1 MKKTRSFIFITA
13 LLITLLIVVGCDVSP
28 VSTRTDNLVLASISV
43 REARAL
49 VSNGEDDTL
58 SEVNHFTC
66 YLDHLWS
73 MDETDD
79 TYTENIY
86 GDREI
91 IYEKIAED
99 GVLGWVTPGKWK
111 VTVYG
116 YNNGGIPIFVGT
128 TEVYFSP
135 TNSTATVFMTPLK
148 NTGTITIDINQ
159 PMLSSNPYEYNYIYK
174 VIDSSGNIAV
184 SNGNRV
190 EGVIEIDTTK
200 SNNITGNYKATISDL
215 SFDMYAVA
223 IYCYRNSS
231 ATSSQINSV
240 SEIEKGE
247 LIGGA
252 VKKVFL
258 CFSYNQPFTITG
270 SLDFSDFVKADLDSS
285 SIVVSGSLTSSISG
299 KTANFTLKDNTNTNG
314 STSFNFSYQWYVNG
328 VLMQDSTSKVFSHSF
343 EYYGPKEVSCV
354 IVYKSETEVYSATVK
369 ETFTLTPSASV

>member
-1 MKKTRSFIFITA
+1 M
-13 LLITLLIVVGCDVSP
+13 VVGCDVSP
-28 VSTRTDNLVLASISV
+28 DSIKKDNLVLASISL
-43 REARAL
+43 RGSRAL
-49 VSNGEDDTL
+49 VSSGADDTL

-99 GVLGWVTPGKWK
+99 GVLGWVIPGQWK

-116 YNNGGIPIFVGT
+116 YNSEKIPVYVGT
-128 TEVYFSP
+128 TEAYFSP

-215 SFDMYAVA
+215 SFDMYAVVV
-223 IYCYRNSS
+223 YCYRNSS
-231 ATSSQINSV
+231 ATSSQIKSV

-247 LIGGA
+247 LIGGE

-258 CFSYNQPFTITG
+258 CYNYRQPFTITG

-314 STSFNFSYQWYVNG
+314 STSFSFSYQWYVNG
-328 VLMQDSTSKVFSHSF
+328 VLMQDSSSKEFSHTF
-343 EYYGPKEVSCV
+343 KYYGPKEVSCV
-354 IVYKSETEVYSATVK
+354 IVYKSETEVYSAIVK
-369 ETFTLTPSASV
+369 DTFTLTPSASV

>member
-1 MKKTRSFIFITA
+1 MKKTRFFIFITA
-13 LLITLLIVVGCDVSP
+13 LLITLLTVVSCDVSP

-49 VSNGEDDTL
+49 VSNGEDNTL
-58 SEVNHFTC
+58 SEVKHFSC
-66 YLDHLWS
+66 KLEHRWS
-73 MDETDD
+73 IDGTTD
-79 TYTENIY
+79 TYTEEIY
-86 GDREI
+86 GDKEI
-91 IYEKIAED
+91 VYENIAED

-111 VTVYG
+111 LTVYG
-116 YNNGGIPIFVGT
+116 YNSEKIPVYVGT
-128 TEVYFSP
+128 TESYFSP

-190 EGVIEIDTTK
+190 EGVIEIDITK

-215 SFDMYAVA
+215 SFDMYAVVV
-223 IYCYRNSS
+223 YCYRNSS
-231 ATSSQINSV
+231 ATSSQIKSV

-247 LIGGA
+247 LIGGE

-258 CFSYNQPFTITG
+258 CFNFDQPFTITG

-354 IVYKSETEVYSATVK
+354 IVYKSETEVYSAIVK
-369 ETFTLTPSASV
+369 DTFTLTPSASV